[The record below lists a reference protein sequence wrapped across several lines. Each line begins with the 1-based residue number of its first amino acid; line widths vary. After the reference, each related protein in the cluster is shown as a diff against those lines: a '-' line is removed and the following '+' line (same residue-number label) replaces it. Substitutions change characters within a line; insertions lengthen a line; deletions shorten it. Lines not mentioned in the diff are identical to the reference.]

1 MICLLPRLFKIAGV
15 TCFLSE
21 KPSQDP
27 LEKFF
32 GCQRQKGRTND
43 NPTAYEFLKNTQ
55 ALCVIDSIRIKEI
68 SGNSIGCRRKCYDLE
83 AVNLN
88 KPLKKRQRHHSS

>member
-1 MICLLPRLFKIAGV
+1 MELVPYLFKIPGV

-21 KPSQDP
+21 KLSQDP

-43 NPTAYEFLKNTQ
+43 NPTAYEFMKNTQ
-55 ALCVIDSIRIKEI
+55 ALRVIDSIQVKDITE
-68 SGNSIGCRRKCYDLE
+68 NCRGTKRKSYDLE
-83 AVNLN
+83 SVDLC
-88 KPLKKRQRHHSS
+88 KPLKKRKRHTSN